1 MACEIL
7 AFFASGPSRP
17 TRQTRGT
24 PRIFIR
30 RQEVISVPPLQNIG
44 RQGVF
49 LAIAA
54 FAVLLTFGWQ
64 AATVHSNYGGDWSAL
79 FFIGDR
85 WPLPP
90 PLAGEAYVHP
100 NNPGYDGVFY
110 HLVAHDPWF
119 SRGFSHF
126 ADNASLRWRR
136 ILTPALAH
144 LASAGADGRT
154 HSAYLAINL
163 LFVFL
168 GTYWLASYGS
178 ARGFNPACGLAFL
191 AIPSVLVSMDRLT
204 IDTALAALT
213 VGFML
218 FASTSRP
225 VATLVVLALCPLARE
240 TGLALTAGHAW
251 LNLRDHKLKLC
262 LYTLLSAVPFVLW
275 AVFVSAHTSRDGT
288 PWLSFPFLGIVRRT
302 LHPLQ
307 YPITSRWVA
316 LAAAF
321 DYLALLGV
329 WIAMA
334 LVARQV
340 VRRSFD
346 LTTFCLLF
354 FSLGALC
361 LGKED
366 IWAGA
371 YEFGRTMSPLL
382 ILLGLLA
389 IRERKPYYL
398 LPLVCVLPRIFL
410 QLEPQM
416 RGILR
421 H

>member
-1 MACEIL
+1 M
-7 AFFASGPSRP
+7 
-17 TRQTRGT
+17 
-24 PRIFIR
+24 
-30 RQEVISVPPLQNIG
+30 VPPLKYFG
-44 RQGVF
+44 RRGVF
-49 LAIAA
+49 AAVAALAA
-54 FAVLLTFGWQ
+54 LLTFGWQ
-64 AATVHSNYGGDWSAL
+64 AATVHSNYGGKWSAL
-79 FFIGDR
+79 FYIGDR

-90 PLAGEAYVHP
+90 PLAGEAYVHQ

-119 SRGFSHF
+119 SRGFSRF
-126 ADNASLRWRR
+126 ADNPSVRWRR

-144 LASAGADGRT
+144 IASAGADDRI
-154 HSAYLAINL
+154 HAAYIAINL

-168 GTYWLASYGS
+168 GTYWLGCYCA
-178 ARGFNPACGLAFL
+178 AQALNPACGLAFL
-191 AIPSVLVSMDRLT
+191 MIPSVLVSMDRLT

-213 VGFML
+213 VGFIL
-218 FASTSRP
+218 YASADRP
-225 VATLVVLALCPLARE
+225 VATVIVLSLCPLARE
-240 TGLALTAGHAW
+240 TGLALAAGHAW
-251 LNLRDHKLKLC
+251 LNLRDRRWRMC
-262 LYTLLSAVPFVLW
+262 IYTLLSMVPFILW
-275 AVFVSAHTSRDGT
+275 AIFVSAHTPRDGT
-288 PWLSFPFLGIVRRT
+288 PWLSFPFVGIVRRT

-307 YPITSRWVA
+307 YPITSRWIA

-321 DYLALLGV
+321 DYLALIGV
-329 WIAMA
+329 WIA
-334 LVARQV
+334 LLLTARQV

-346 LTTFCLLF
+346 LTTFCLFF

-389 IRERKPYYL
+389 VRERKPYFL
-398 LPLVCVLPRIFL
+398 LPLICVLPRIFL
-410 QLEPQM
+410 QFEPQL